1 MRIYISGPI
10 TGVEDYE
17 AKFDEAEKLLREIH
31 PEAQFVNPARLSKVF
46 QGGAYSQYIDICL
59 YMLNKCDAVY
69 MMPGWEKSKGACIEH
84 GYALAQEKMV
94 VVEGEG
100 I

>member
-17 AKFDEAEKLLREIH
+17 KKFDEAENHLRRIY
-31 PEAQFVNPARLSKVF
+31 PEAQFVNPGELGKVY
-46 QGGAYSQYIDICL
+46 QDGTYAEYLDICL
-59 YMLNKCDAVY
+59 YMLDKCDAIY
-69 MMPGWEKSKGACIEH
+69 MMSGWEKSKGACIEH